1 MASGRSYHTKFNPP
15 KVADVDDITGE
26 PLIHRKDDTAEVLKK
41 RMSNY
46 HQQTAPILEY
56 YR

>member
-46 HQQTAPILEY
+46 H
-56 YR
+56 